1 MIMIVI
7 RVYLAAALLFGVAG
21 LASAVA
27 CPNCKYSFSQE
38 DGAVGS
44 EIVAKDLNSVG
55 LGFGW
60 SVLFM
65 LAAPASVA
73 GGLVWLVVSN
83 GRNGSGSGSE

>member
-1 MIMIVI
+1 MKAN
-7 RVYLAAALLFGVAG
+7 RAYLVGALLLGVFS
-21 LASAVA
+21 LASVVA
-27 CPNCKYSFSQE
+27 CPNCKFSFSQE
-38 DGAVGS
+38 DGAVGTK
-44 EIVAKDLNSVG
+44 IVSKDLNSVG

-83 GRNGSGSGSE
+83 GRNGSGSGSV